1 MLHGLRQ
8 HLSANGV
15 SDDACSLVDR
25 ELIDRYVERINVK
38 PSMIYVLLKD
48 HSTPDP
54 AERLAGDRASD
65 SDGSEGTPT
74 VLSLLWS
81 APASSAI
88 KGILHEPSSPLP
100 MSPDT
105 REALL
110 TAIGKARR
118 WLDDLVNG
126 QAASFAEIAKRED
139 RVERHVRF
147 LAPLAFLSPR
157 IIRAIIDGNAP
168 PGLTVTGLAKTL
180 PYSWAEQER
189 RFGLP
194 LS

>member
-1 MLHGLRQ
+1 
-8 HLSANGV
+8 
-15 SDDACSLVDR
+15 
-25 ELIDRYVERINVK
+25 
-38 PSMIYVLLKD
+38 
-48 HSTPDP
+48 
-54 AERLAGDRASD
+54 
-65 SDGSEGTPT
+65 
-74 VLSLLWS
+74 
-81 APASSAI
+81 
-88 KGILHEPSSPLP
+88 

-118 WLDDLVNG
+118 WLDDLVNR

-147 LAPLAFLSPR
+147 LASLAFLSPR